1 MSIKGIFDIFW
12 ILSSLAFYLFFYL
25 ITEPSNDYLIRIS
38 HKGFVFDGAYLILL
52 FLVLLPFFIL
62 YIFNKY
68 IKEDENIK
76 IQTIRPAEVNYIPT
90 YIGYFVIATS
100 VNSAFA
106 FYMISLIIA
115 ILIYYTKMFYFNP
128 ILLFVGYQYYEVVD
142 SNGTN
147 IVLITRI
154 KDIKIA
160 TKLQNLKR
168 LNNYTFIGDKEEVD
182 D

>member
-1 MSIKGIFDIFW
+1 MSIKCIFDIFW
-12 ILSSLAFYLFFYL
+12 IFSSLAFYLFFYL
-25 ITEPSNDYLIRIS
+25 ITEPSNDYLIKIS
-38 HKGFVFDGAYLILL
+38 YKDFVFDGAYLILL
-52 FLVLLPFFIL
+52 SLVLLPFFIL

-68 IKEDENIK
+68 IKEDETIK
-76 IQTIRPAEVNYIPT
+76 IQTIRPAEANYIPT

-100 VNSAFA
+100 VNSTYAFSI
-106 FYMISLIIA
+106 ISLVIA
-115 ILIYYTKMFYFNP
+115 VLIYFTKMFYFNP
-128 ILLFVGYQYYEVVD
+128 MLLFVGYQYYEVVD
-142 SNGTN
+142 SNGAN

-168 LNNYTFIGDKEEVD
+168 LNNYTFIGGKEELD